1 MIQGTVLMVNKFV
14 YHRGGAEDYMLAL
27 AEMLEHEGAQTLY
40 FGMQFDRN
48 LPVDTSRFFP
58 SSVDFDNPSGT
69 RERVR
74 AVGRM
79 IHSSEARRGI
89 SGLLAETPVD
99 IAHLHNVYHQL
110 SPSILRPLKDAGIPI
125 VMTAHDYKLVC
136 PVYTLTTGGHEC
148 TRCVGGSPWNALKL
162 RCNRGSV
169 TGSAAVAFESWLH
182 RRTGAYDPVDVLISP
197 SRYLRDRLVDGGI
210 APERVEVIPNFVHAG
225 PPPSEPGEGVLY
237 AGRLAREKGVDVLIR
252 AVAGTSLQLR
262 IAGDGPLRA
271 RLEQLAHDLA
281 APVTFL
287 GHLSRPELQ
296 QELESALMVAVP
308 STWPE
313 NCPLIVLE
321 AMAAGRPLVASN
333 VGGLPELA
341 RHEREGLLVA
351 DSDVEELRNAL
362 LALDSD
368 RAHAKA
374 LGEAAHERAT
384 AEFSPETHL
393 ARILD
398 VYRRLGVSVREG
410 AAA

>member
-1 MIQGTVLMVNKFV
+1 MIDGTVLMVNKFV
-14 YHRGGAEDYMLAL
+14 YHRGGAEDYMLGL
-27 AEMLEHEGAQTLY
+27 ADMLEQEGARAVY
-40 FGMQFDRN
+40 FGMEFERN
-48 LPVDTSRFFP
+48 LPVSTSEFFP

-89 SGLLAETPVD
+89 AGLLASTRVD

-110 SPSILRPLKDAGIPI
+110 SPSIMRPLREAGVPI

-136 PVYTLTTGGHEC
+136 PVYTLTTGGYEC

-162 RCNRGSV
+162 RCNRGST

-182 RRTGAYDPVDVLISP
+182 RRTGAYDPIDVVISP

-210 APERVEVIPNFVHAG
+210 APGRVEVIPNFVHAG
-225 PPPSEPGEGVLY
+225 PPPSEPGDGVLY
-237 AGRLAREKGVDVLIR
+237 AGRLSREKGVDVLIR
-252 AVAGTSLQLR
+252 AVTGTPLELR
-262 IAGDGPLRA
+262 IAGDGPERA
-271 RLEQLAHDLA
+271 RLEQLAANLG

-287 GHLSRPELQ
+287 GHLSRAELQ
-296 QELESALMVAVP
+296 RELESTLTVAVP

-321 AMAAGRPLVASN
+321 AMAAGRPLVASR

-341 RHEREGLLVA
+341 RHDREGLLVGDA
-351 DSDVEELRNAL
+351 DVEELRGAL

-368 RAHAKA
+368 RPHARA
-374 LGEAAHERAT
+374 LGEAAYERAI

-398 VYRRLGVSVREG
+398 VYRRLGVTVREG